1 MTRQLTR
8 VVWNGHSGG
17 MRWVKRSGAV
27 ALALALALATGG
39 CVTVNAP
46 DHPIVINLNISV
58 TQEVVYR
65 LDSQARSLI
74 QQNPGIF

>member
-1 MTRQLTR
+1 MGIFGVAMAGMT
-8 VVWNGHSGG
+8 S
-17 MRWVKRSGAV
+17 
-27 ALALALALATGG
+27 G

-46 DHPIVINLNISV
+46 DKPIVINLNISI

-65 LDSQARSLI
+65 LDGEAKSLI

>member
-1 MTRQLTR
+1 MTDRVEPQTVPPMTRR
-8 VVWNGHSGG
+8 VTIA
-17 MRWVKRSGAV
+17 GAM
-27 ALALALALATGG
+27 LAAGLATSG

-46 DHPIVINLNISV
+46 DKPIQINLNISV

-65 LDSQARSLI
+65 LDNQAKSLI